1 MRYTPSHTNFVL
13 VEFGPQ
19 ALVIYEALLRKGVIL
34 RPCTAYDLPEC
45 LRITVGSG
53 EQNARLIQALEEVL

>member
-1 MRYTPSHTNFVL
+1 
-13 VEFGPQ
+13 
-19 ALVIYEALLRKGVIL
+19 L